1 MKTSHL
7 RRVSWICSSIFLE
20 SNICIQTEQERNSF
34 QISCSALARAWEN
47 NELQLKHWQ
56 LIAQAVSPSKPMKAF
71 FCFHTIHSFR
81 FKK

>member
-56 LIAQAVSPSKPMKAF
+56 LIAQAVSPSKP
-71 FCFHTIHSFR
+71 TYYEGILLLSFYT
-81 FKK
+81 FIPF